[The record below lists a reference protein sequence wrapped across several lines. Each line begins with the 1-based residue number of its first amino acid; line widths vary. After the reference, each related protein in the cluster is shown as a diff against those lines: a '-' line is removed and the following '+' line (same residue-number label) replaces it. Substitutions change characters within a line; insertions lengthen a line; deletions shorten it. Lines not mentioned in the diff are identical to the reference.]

1 MTAVAVYS
9 QTIASAATTD
19 STSYVDVTDAMT
31 GLSASTKYLV
41 IVHAIVGGD
50 SAAKTFGWQLVQ
62 RGDAFSDV
70 VAANSE
76 MIREPYNTTKRSGY
90 AWAGIITTESSTP
103 NGGFVFQHKAVASG
117 TATTEYVTVTAIE
130 LTELTEGS
138 DYFAKENTS
147 AATHT
152 TTLASRVSH
161 RISAANAKDETW
173 MILGFIEIGANNAYN
188 SSEIV
193 LREQLGDDIVTDL
206 YTVLAEYEDTAEKC
220 QFLLTYAKAYTVDE
234 SATYFLYSRDDSGLL
249 SRNTYNASTIIGLRL
264 SAFEQYA
271 IHYTSTPELN
281 PPPSFDDRFTGTIT
295 PDTTGEV
302 VYLSTMIAELVST
315 SRTVFERL
323 QVDDVSVPNALLEA
337 QEAATAYDSTDM
349 LPMNIVTAEAVTADT
364 GYDYALQF
372 KAYATV
378 VNSSSL
384 VAFST
389 ELAVVPIPAYNVIA
403 AQTNA
408 AGDVIAQ
415 SFQAGD
421 VKTQSTQAGDVATE
435 TI

>member
-1 MTAVAVYS
+1 LTAVAVYS
-9 QTIASAATTD
+9 ETIASAATTD

-90 AWAGIITTESSTP
+90 AWAGIITTESTDP
-103 NGGFVFQHKAVASG
+103 DGGFVFQHKAVSSG

-130 LTELTEGS
+130 LTELTEGN
-138 DYFAKENTS
+138 DYFVTENTS

-152 TTLASRVSH
+152 TTLVSRASH
-161 RISAANAKDETW
+161 EIAAVYAKDETW
-173 MILGFIEIGANNAYN
+173 MILGFIEIDGNNSTN

-193 LREQLGDDIVTDL
+193 LREQLGDAAETDL
-206 YTVLAEYEDTAEKC
+206 YNVLAEYEDTTDKY

-234 SATYFLYSRDDSGLL
+234 SATYTLYSRDDGGVSNL
-249 SRNTYNASTIIGLRL
+249 NEYKASTIIGLRL

-271 IHYTSTPELN
+271 IHYTSTPDLDN
-281 PPPSFDDRFTGTIT
+281 PASFNDRFTGTIT

-302 VYLSTMIAELVST
+302 VYLSTMIAKLVST
-315 SRTVFERL
+315 GRSVFERL

-337 QEAATAYDSTDM
+337 QEAATAYDNTDL
-349 LPMNIVTAEAVTADT
+349 LPMNIVTAEAATADT

-372 KAYATV
+372 KETYADV
-378 VNSSSL
+378 GVNSSAL

-389 ELAVVPIPAYNVIA
+389 ELSAILPITYSAVARESFVAG
-403 AQTNA
+403 NA
-408 AGDVIAQ
+408 A
-415 SFQAGD
+415 SETFLAGSE
-421 VKTQSTQAGDVATE
+421 QGEQNG
-435 TI
+435 

>member
-9 QTIASAATTD
+9 ETIASAATTD

-62 RGDAFSDV
+62 RGALSDV

-76 MIREPYNTTKRSGY
+76 MIREPASATKTSGY
-90 AWAGIITTESSTP
+90 AWAGIITTESVAP
-103 NGGFVFQHKAVASG
+103 DDGFVFQHKAVSSG

-130 LTELTEGS
+130 LTKLTDKD
-138 DYFAKENTS
+138 DYFVTENTS

-152 TTLASRVSH
+152 TTLASRASYE
-161 RISAANAKDETW
+161 IAAAYAKDETW
-173 MILGFIEIGANNAYN
+173 MILGFIEIDGNNTSI

-193 LREQLGDDIVTDL
+193 LREQLGDAAETDL
-206 YTVLAEYEDTAEKC
+206 YNVLAEYEDTTEKC

-234 SATYFLYSRDDSGLL
+234 SATYTLYSRDDGSLA
-249 SRNTYNASTIIGLRL
+249 SFNEYKASTIIGLRL

-271 IHYTSTPELN
+271 IHYTSTPVLDN
-281 PPPSFDDRFTGTIT
+281 PASFNDRFTGTIT
-295 PDTTGEV
+295 PDTTGIV
-302 VYLSTMIAELVST
+302 VYLSTMIAKLVATGRSA
-315 SRTVFERL
+315 FERL

-337 QEAATAYDSTDM
+337 QEAATAYDSWDT

-372 KAYATV
+372 KETYAAV
-378 VNSSSL
+378 GVNSSAL

-389 ELAVVPIPAYNVIA
+389 ELSAILPITYSAVARESFVAG
-403 AQTNA
+403 NA
-408 AGDVIAQ
+408 A
-415 SFQAGD
+415 SETFHAGSE
-421 VKTQSTQAGDVATE
+421 QGEQNG
-435 TI
+435 